1 MITILTR
8 ILPYD
13 ISEYIYIFYKTM
25 VIDDIMIPKLY
36 TFEMILD
43 KLIRIYSNP
52 VNTLIG
58 PNYDGFKL
66 IVNVLQ
72 VIKKYEYKLDCQLQ
86 TKIDKIRELIKHLIL
101 INTNT
106 MDCVYNNL
114 LVKLL

>member
-1 MITILTR
+1 
-8 ILPYD
+8 
-13 ISEYIYIFYKTM
+13 M

-36 TFEMILD
+36 TFEIILD

-66 IVNVLQ
+66 IEHSLLY
-72 VIKKYEYKLDCQLQ
+72 IKKYKYKLDRQLQ
-86 TKIDKIRELIKHLIL
+86 TKIDKIRELIKHVSL

-106 MDCVYNNL
+106 TDRIYNNL